1 MTTAPTE
8 QVVTVDGQDLRVAV
22 RSGQA
27 GATPLPIINGIGASL
42 ELLQP
47 FVDALEPDKSGN
59 VIRFDVPGVGWSPL
73 PSRPYRFSGLCRL
86 IAKMLSA
93 LGYGQVDVLG
103 ISGRRGRAAIRAVPA
118 VALPPSGARQHGNRC
133 DHGAAQAHCAAA
145 DGRTAALR
153 GQRASCQRRPRPV
166 RRISA
171 SRARAGKPGYARQ
184 QPPRAPSAMPISSR
198 HRLPGRAC
206 RSCRGCGSQP
216 SSCPVNDDPII
227 PLANARMMHR
237 LIRGSRLHIFQG
249 GHLGLVRRGQLSWH
263 Q

>member
-27 GATPLPIINGIGASL
+27 GATPLLIINGIGASL

-47 FVDALEPDKSGN
+47 FVDALEPDKSGD

-103 ISGRRGRAAIRAVPA
+103 ISWGGGVSTKNRTT
-118 VALPPSGARQHGNRC
+118 PPSGA
-133 DHGAAQAHCAAA
+133 
-145 DGRTAALR
+145 GRTTTER
-153 GQRASCQRRPRPV
+153 G
-166 RRISA
+166 IS
-171 SRARAGKPGYARQ
+171 P
-184 QPPRAPSAMPISSR
+184 
-198 HRLPGRAC
+198 
-206 RSCRGCGSQP
+206 
-216 SSCPVNDDPII
+216 
-227 PLANARMMHR
+227 
-237 LIRGSRLHIFQG
+237 
-249 GHLGLVRRGQLSWH
+249 
-263 Q
+263 